1 MVSEKENAEGS
12 SRRQWAV
19 VSEKENAEGSGRRQW
34 QKAVAESSGRRQSS
48 FLSQFRYFTCVNA
61 DSLSRLFGK
70 GSISSSCFG

>member
-34 QKAVAESSGRRQSS
+34 QKAVAEGRVH
-48 FLSQFRYFTCVNA
+48 F
-61 DSLSRLFGK
+61 
-70 GSISSSCFG
+70 